1 MPNPH
6 PDRHVQAI
14 ADQLFRLAEQLP
26 QLRAH
31 LAAERVLADG
41 YPDHVSYALEPD
53 TSQATKPLTGRCG
66 ANVPF
71 EPGSHLLVACLRHRP
86 CGEHDAPVS
95 LTPTERAAEAG
106 MRIDRELAD
115 IDARLHTIAV
125 NVSSLMVDVQRRV
138 RLEKPKRCD
147 AQGRDGAIE
156 WGDPTCTSIQTRGP
170 LCDRCSK
177 REYRWRIDHGLPRR
191 SDGVWSQE
199 GVAV

>member
-1 MPNPH
+1 MMPNPH
-6 PDRHVQAI
+6 PDRHVQAT
-14 ADQLFRLAEQLP
+14 ARLLDSVAHLLP

-41 YPDHVSYALEPD
+41 WPDHVSYALEPD
-53 TSQATKPLTGRCG
+53 TTEPSSPLTGRCG
-66 ANVPF
+66 ANVPR
-71 EPGSHLLVACLRHRP
+71 GDILVACLRPRP
-86 CGEHDAPVS
+86 CGEHDAPVG
-95 LTPTERAAEAG
+95 LTPVERAAEAG

-115 IDARLHTIAV
+115 IEARLRMIAV
-125 NVSSLMVDVQRRV
+125 TVSGLMVDVQRLGGV

-199 GVAV
+199 GVTV